1 MYTGTLYDLYY
12 GNAYYNVINC
22 LFVYRLCCSSN
33 TVNCFTYRVRYLAQN
48 IVSQKTVYPTTILTF
63 FWLKLETLKFE
74 IRPLAD
80 KLERLK
86 SEIKALKNKRTAT
99 LRQLQS

>member
-1 MYTGTLYDLYY
+1 MF
-12 GNAYYNVINC
+12 VVC
-22 LFVYRLCCSSN
+22 LFSDLNDFLFVGPPSSPD
-33 TVNCFTYRVRYLAQN
+33 CYSLLLASYSLAKDIN
-48 IVSQKTVYPTTILTF
+48 LHIKSGGKKHFNPTTTLTF
-63 FWLKLETLKFE
+63 FSLKLETLKFE

-86 SEIKALKNKRTAT
+86 SEIKAFKNKRTAT

>member
-1 MYTGTLYDLYY
+1 MF
-12 GNAYYNVINC
+12 VVC
-22 LFVYRLCCSSN
+22 LFSDLNDFLFVGPPSSPD
-33 TVNCFTYRVRYLAQN
+33 CYSLLLASYSLAKDIN
-48 IVSQKTVYPTTILTF
+48 LPIKSGKKTVYPTTTLTF

-74 IRPLAD
+74 IRPLVD